1 MPGIAQLPMYDWPEI
16 RAGTDALWAA
26 IAANLAAV
34 GLDAPD
40 RLDRTTTPGDAWT
53 SPDLLVGQ
61 TCGRPYVNGLAS
73 RVALLGRPT
82 YDAAGTGPG
91 RYCSILVARST
102 DGRSALGDF
111 RGAVAACNSETS
123 QSGWAALIDSLPDGK
138 TLDGFFG
145 AVRFTGTHRGS
156 IRAVAGRAAD
166 IAAIDCV
173 AWALALRHEPAAGE
187 LKEIGRSPDYPS
199 LPFITG
205 NHRGVEEVA
214 RIGKALRRAVADL
227 PGPARDALRLT
238 GIENARPDDYDCLK
252 ESGRAA

>member
-1 MPGIAQLPMYDWPEI
+1 MPGLAQLPMYDWPEV

-26 IAANLAAV
+26 IAANLAAL
-34 GLDAPD
+34 GIDAPD
-40 RLDRTTTPGDAWT
+40 RLDRTIPAGDAWT

-61 TCGRPYVNGLAS
+61 TCGRPYVNGLAG

-82 YDAAGTGPG
+82 YAADGAGPG
-91 RYCSILVARST
+91 RYCSLLVARST
-102 DGRSALGDF
+102 DRRSGPGDF

-123 QSGWAALIDSLPDGK
+123 QSGWAALIDSLPQGES
-138 TLDGFFG
+138 LHGFFG
-145 AVRFTGTHRGS
+145 AVHFTGGHRES
-156 IRAVAGRAAD
+156 IRAVADGTAD

-205 NHRGVEEVA
+205 DRRSAEEVA
-214 RIGKALRRAVADL
+214 RIGEALRRAVAGL
-227 PGPARDALRLT
+227 PAQIREALMLV
-238 GIENARPDDYDCLK
+238 GMENARPADYACLK